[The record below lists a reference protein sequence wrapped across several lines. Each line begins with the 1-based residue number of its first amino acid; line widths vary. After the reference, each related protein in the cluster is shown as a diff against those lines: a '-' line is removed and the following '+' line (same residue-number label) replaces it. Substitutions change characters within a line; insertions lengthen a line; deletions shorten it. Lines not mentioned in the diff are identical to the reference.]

1 MLFEHGVDPARA
13 ERYAPYVS
21 AGGVSLRPELRSAPP
36 RGAWARWS
44 NLPADEQGGRPV
56 TGEELA
62 LLFETRRELIA
73 GRVRR
78 MLPWLPDAEIV
89 EEAVQIAFLEAVR
102 KRPMRP
108 PMPLAWIT
116 TVAYRRAI
124 TIAQR
129 KLRDDPEL
137 PEIPELPEEQLGHGH
152 ACEPGLWL
160 EARELLRNLAAL
172 PERQRQVLA
181 LAAGGFTQREAGAR
195 VGLTVR
201 GVENATRRGRR
212 ALRERLTA

>member
-1 MLFEHGVDPARA
+1 
-13 ERYAPYVS
+13 
-21 AGGVSLRPELRSAPP
+21 
-36 RGAWARWS
+36 
-44 NLPADEQGGRPV
+44 
-56 TGEELA
+56 
-62 LLFETRRELIA
+62 LIA

-78 MLPWLPDAEIV
+78 MLPWLPDGEIV

-102 KRPMRP
+102 KRPARP

-129 KLRDDPEL
+129 RVRDDPEL
-137 PEIPELPEEQLGHGH
+137 PEIPELPEERLGHGH

-160 EARELLRNLAAL
+160 EARELLRALAGL
-172 PERQRQVLA
+172 PERQRRVLA
-181 LAAGGFTQREAGAR
+181 LAAGGFTQRETGAR

-201 GVENATRRGRR
+201 AVENATRRGRR
-212 ALRERLTA
+212 ALREQLAA